1 MSTLNRKGAHD
12 ALVRGTFLDRLEFE
26 QLAHDLVDDLCN
38 VTDAVAKQAVAQTH
52 HYINHHRPSTSPTPS
67 NETEK
72 ETLQARRVKAL
83 EAIAL
88 ALTTIAKKETP

>member
-38 VTDAVAKQAVAQTH
+38 VTDVIAKQCAAQTH
-52 HYINHHRPSTSPTPS
+52 AYINRPRPSTSSAPS

-72 ETLQARRVKAL
+72 EKLQARRVAAL
-83 EAIAL
+83 ETIAIAL
-88 ALTTIAKKETP
+88 TTLAKKDT

>member
-1 MSTLNRKGAHD
+1 MSTLNRRGAHD

-52 HYINHHRPSTSPTPS
+52 AYINHPRPSTSPVPS

>member
-1 MSTLNRKGAHD
+1 MSSLNRTGAHA
-12 ALVRGTFLDRLEFE
+12 ALVRGTTLDRLEFE

-38 VTDAVAKQAVAQTH
+38 VTDAVAAQAVAQTRN
-52 HYINHHRPSTSPTPS
+52 YLFPARSSTTTT
-67 NETEK
+67 NET

-88 ALTTIAKKETP
+88 ALTTIAKKDAP

>member
-12 ALVRGTFLDRLEFE
+12 ALVRGTLLDRLEFE

-38 VTDAVAKQAVAQTH
+38 VTDVLAKQCAAQTH
-52 HYINHHRPSTSPTPS
+52 AAINHPRPSTSRPPT

-72 ETLQARRVKAL
+72 EQLQARRVKAL
-83 EAIAL
+83 EAIAT
-88 ALTTIAKKETP
+88 ALTTLAKKET

>member
-1 MSTLNRKGAHD
+1 MSSLNRKGAHD

-38 VTDAVAKQAVAQTH
+38 VTDVIAKQCAAQTH
-52 HYINHHRPSTSPTPS
+52 AYIDRPRPSTSPPPS

-72 ETLQARRVKAL
+72 ETLQTRRVAAL
-83 EAIAL
+83 ESIAL
-88 ALTTIAKKETP
+88 ALTTIAKKDT